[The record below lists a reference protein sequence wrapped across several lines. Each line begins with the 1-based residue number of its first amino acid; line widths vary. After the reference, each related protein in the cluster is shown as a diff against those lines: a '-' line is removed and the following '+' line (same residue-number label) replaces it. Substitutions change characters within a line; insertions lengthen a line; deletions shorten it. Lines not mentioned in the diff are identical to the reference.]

1 MEKYLDFYDECR
13 VVEDNGFRKDL
24 REGRS
29 DRSKP
34 PSFVE
39 ARDLLPE
46 PHWAGHA
53 KHIECY
59 WRAWQLAFINLERP
73 HRGNG
78 FVSPFLDTA
87 FNQCL
92 FMWDSVF
99 ALHFGRYG
107 RRAFDFQRTLD
118 NLYAKQHADGFIS
131 REIREWSGQDQFH
144 RHDPASTGPNVL
156 AWSEWEYYGQFG
168 DRERLGKV
176 FPVLL
181 AYHRW
186 LRLNRTWPDGSYQ
199 SCGLACG
206 MDNQPRPPPGYSAW
220 LHHGFQAWIDATC
233 QAVISA
239 RLLLCMA
246 AELGHALSAAAAVVA
261 EAAPAAGGP
270 GAAGGAGGASS
281 ASPVPVAAGRSFTAV
296 SGDKYE
302 EEVAACIAEVD
313 SLTGA
318 FTIASISSPRAA
330 LPALP
335 HMGRSHP
342 LHPLALRIQLRLS
355 PPSPLHLPNSS
366 LPTIT
371 APAEY
376 VRSHMWDARASMFV
390 DRRLRLDPAKG
401 VTSHL
406 SPVKSVGAY
415 WALLAGIP
423 PRAALPAFIDHLDNP
438 SEFNRVSSCWRHS
451 SCWHIMPS
459 EGRDAAVTCCRRV
472 LHACCTAVSLLPSR
486 SPLAARPRALAT
498 RQ

>member
-1 MEKYLDFYDECR
+1 MEKYLDFYDDTR
-13 VVEDNGFRKDL
+13 IVEDNVFRKDS

-34 PSFVE
+34 PSFAE
-39 ARDLLPE
+39 ARAQLPE

-59 WRAWQLAFINLERP
+59 WRAWELAFINLERP
-73 HRGNG
+73 HRGNN
-78 FVSPFLDTA
+78 FVSPYLDTA

-118 NLYAKQHADGFIS
+118 NLYAKQHGDGFIS

-156 AWSEWEYYGQFG
+156 AWSEWEYYCQFG
-168 DRERLGKV
+168 DRDRLGKV

-246 AELGHALSAAAAVVA
+246 AELGHATRAAAA
-261 EAAPAAGGP
+261 AAAGDSPAA
-270 GAAGGAGGASS
+270 AAGGAGAGS
-281 ASPVPVAAGRSFTAV
+281 AAPAPAPAPAAGAFAAV
-296 SGDKYE
+296 RGGKYE
-302 EEVAACIAEVD
+302 DEIAACIAEVD
-313 SLTGA
+313 VLTGV
-318 FTIASISSPRAA
+318 FVFQRAVA
-330 LPALP
+330 
-335 HMGRSHP
+335 
-342 LHPLALRIQLRLS
+342 QLRSSRTCAPVTALHGTFPS
-355 PPSPLHLPNSS
+355 SRPAFPSCAVPPLLPFFLPSS
-366 LPTIT
+366 L
-371 APAEY
+371 
-376 VRSHMWDARASMFV
+376 S
-390 DRRLRLDPAKG
+390 
-401 VTSHL
+401 
-406 SPVKSVGAY
+406 
-415 WALLAGIP
+415 
-423 PRAALPAFIDHLDNP
+423 
-438 SEFNRVSSCWRHS
+438 
-451 SCWHIMPS
+451 
-459 EGRDAAVTCCRRV
+459 
-472 LHACCTAVSLLPSR
+472 
-486 SPLAARPRALAT
+486 
-498 RQ
+498 